1 MRRSTIHSN
10 PDNPYFAYG
19 STPLVDCLGETAFD
33 SCFASYVVYPQDKTP
48 IEAVAVLSDN

>member
-48 IEAVAVLSDN
+48 IESVAVLSDN